1 MSDALL
7 MRRRTFLSGL
17 GLAAGGLAFGLFDR
31 QAYGLGKEPP
41 IAGKGFAPNV
51 FVHVAPDGLV
61 TLVCHR
67 SEMGQGIRSTL
78 PALFAD
84 ELGAD
89 LARVKIAQADGDPI
103 YGDQNTDGSSSI
115 RNRYPEYRSIA
126 ATARVLLVAAA
137 AQRWRVA
144 PASCEA
150 LHHTVVHKPTKRTLG
165 FGELAD
171 AAAKLPLPKL
181 ADVPLRPRREL
192 EHTFVPGMA
201 LVDGPDIVTGRAQ
214 YGADVKL
221 PGMLVAVI
229 ARPPVVGGQAVR
241 YDDKRALAIAG
252 VRRVLQLPNPKAPWA
267 FQPLGG
273 LAVLADNTWA
283 ALRGRQ
289 ALDITWADGDNGAY
303 DSVAYRQSLLA
314 TVRQPGKIVR
324 HTGDVDAALASAA
337 RTVQAEYYVPHL
349 AHAPMEP
356 PAALARYENGRCEI
370 WTSTQNPQAARKEAA
385 RALGIDE
392 AHVTVHVTLLGGAFG
407 RKSKADFVSEA
418 ALLARA
424 AGVPVRVQW
433 TREDDIQH
441 DYYHAVS
448 AQQLTAALDKS
459 GKVTGWRQ
467 RTAFPPIPSTFTGT
481 ATPSEGE
488 LQQGVLDL
496 PLAIAN
502 VRAESGDAKAHAR
515 IGWLR
520 SVCNIF
526 HAFAAGSFMDELA
539 HERGRDPK
547 QNLLELF
554 GPPRIVTPVE
564 LGVPKVP
571 NYGASLEQHPIDVGR
586 LRHVIERAAALSG
599 WDERRQRG
607 RALGLAAHRSFLT
620 YVAAVMSV
628 GRDARGKLHVD
639 EAWIVADAGTI
650 VNPDRARAM
659 MEGAVIFGMSL
670 AFYGAVTMRKGAVE
684 QTNFRDYKLVRMAEA
699 PRKIHVELVASDG
712 PPGGV
717 GEPGVPPVAP
727 ALANAIFALTGQ
739 RIRELPL
746 ARAGLV

>member
-1 MSDALL
+1 MIDPVL
-7 MRRRTFLSGL
+7 MRRRTFLRGL

-31 QAYGLGKEPP
+31 RAHAKSEAVGGQGL
-41 IAGKGFAPNV
+41 APNV

-78 PALFAD
+78 PALLAD

-89 LARVKIAQADGDPI
+89 PKRVHITQADGDKA

-115 RNRYPEYRSIA
+115 RNRYKEYRGIA
-126 ATARVLLVAAA
+126 ATARMLLIGAA
-137 AQRWRVA
+137 AQRWRVP

-150 LHHTVVHKPTKRTLG
+150 LHHAVVHKPTKRTLG

-171 AAAKLPLPKL
+171 AAGKLPLPKL
-181 ADVPLRPRREL
+181 ADVPLKPKREMT
-192 EHTFVPGMA
+192 HTFVDEMA

-214 YGADVKL
+214 YGADVRL

-241 YDDKRALAIAG
+241 FDDKAALAVPG
-252 VRRVLQLPNPKAPWA
+252 VRRVVQLPNPKAPWA
-267 FQPLGG
+267 FQPRGG

-283 ALRGRQ
+283 ALRGRA
-289 ALDITWADGDNGAY
+289 ALTITWNDGENGSY
-303 DSVAYRQSLLA
+303 DSVAYRESLLA
-314 TVRQPGKIVR
+314 TVRQPGKVVR
-324 HTGDVDAALASAA
+324 HTGDVDAALAGAA
-337 RTVQAEYYVPHL
+337 KVVQAEYYVPHL
-349 AHAPMEP
+349 AHVPMEP
-356 PAALARYENGRCEI
+356 PAALARFENGRCEI

-392 AHVTVHVTLLGGAFG
+392 EHVTVHVTLLGGAFG

-424 AGVPVRVQW
+424 AGAPVRVQW
-433 TREDDIQH
+433 TREDDLQH

-448 AQQLTAALDKS
+448 AQQLAAGLDAHD
-459 GKVTGWRQ
+459 KVVGWRH

-496 PLAIAN
+496 PLAIAS

-526 HAFAAGSFMDELA
+526 HAFATASFMDELA
-539 HERGRDPK
+539 HARSRDPK
-547 QNLLELF
+547 ENLLELF

-564 LGVPKVP
+564 LGVAKVP
-571 NYGASLEQHPIDVGR
+571 NYGASLDEHPIDVGR
-586 LRHVIERAAALSG
+586 LRHVIERATALSG

-628 GRDARGKLHVD
+628 ERDARGKLRVD

-670 AFYGAVTMRKGAVE
+670 AFYGGVTMRQGAVVE
-684 QTNFRDYKLVRMAEA
+684 TNFRDYKLVRLAEA

-739 RIRELPL
+739 RIRDLPL
-746 ARAGLV
+746 SRSGLV